1 MRHILLSALLLVA
14 AVVGSLGAGVGA
26 GVAGASDAQTTC
38 SFPVTKTDAT
48 GTQVTIKKEPGKI
61 VTLSPSAAQTMWKI
75 GGKEKVVGVS
85 KYSAYLDGASE
96 KTNVSGAG
104 MTAVV
109 PEKVVS
115 LDPDLVLAPNV
126 IPDETVEKLRDAG
139 LTVYKFR
146 EAKSI
151 DDIYAKTKLTG
162 QLTGECG
169 GAKKTVSWMKK
180 RIRTVHQ
187 AVEGEDSPTVMYVMS
202 GGYTAGK
209 GTFMDTIITQAGGTN
224 VAAEANIS
232 GYKPISNEVVVEQK
246 PQWFIVSAGAKVP
259 DSYSSTPAVKKNRTV
274 SLNPNYVSQPAPQ
287 IVVPIAKL
295 AKTLHPKAYQKANVS
310 TTTATTGKTTAT
322 NNSGKT
328 TTTTAT
334 GSSTSTSDSGG
345 QPGFGV
351 SLAVIA
357 LGLVG
362 LLARRF

>member
-1 MRHILLSALLLVA
+1 MRHLLLSALLLVA

-26 GVAGASDAQTTC
+26 GVAGAAGAQTTC

-48 GTQVTIKKEPGKI
+48 GTKVTIQNEPQKI

-96 KTNVSGAG
+96 KENVSGAG

-109 PEKVVS
+109 PEKVVA
-115 LDPDLVLAPNV
+115 LEPDLVLAPNV
-126 IPDETVEKLRDAG
+126 ISDETVKKLRGAG
-139 LTVYKFR
+139 LNVYKFR

-162 QLTGECG
+162 KLTGECG
-169 GAKKTVSWMKK
+169 GATKTVSWMKQ

-187 AVEGEDSPTVMYVMS
+187 AVEGEDSPTIMYVMS

-209 GTFMDTIITQAGGTN
+209 GTFMNTIITQAGGTN
-224 VAAEANIS
+224 VAAKAGIS
-232 GYKPISNEVVVEQK
+232 GYKPISNEVVVKQQ
-246 PQWFIVSAGAKVP
+246 PQWFILSAGAKIP
-259 DSYSSTPAVKKNRTV
+259 NAYSSTPAAKKNRTV

-287 IVVPIAKL
+287 IVKPISKL
-295 AKTLHPKAYQKANVS
+295 AKTLHPKAYETANVTTTTTKATGNTSSESDSTATS
-310 TTTATTGKTTAT
+310 TTTA
-322 NNSGKT
+322 
-328 TTTTAT
+328 
-334 GSSTSTSDSGG
+334 STSDSGG
-345 QPGFGV
+345 QPGFGISV
-351 SLAVIA
+351 AVMA

-362 LLARRF
+362 FLARRF